1 MRALI
6 LFFFMS
12 MFVWSHAQ
20 ITPGVYFSSN
30 DDVNYE
36 LKLTDNY
43 LVLNTYESEPARFL
57 QSIGGYYQLEDDEI
71 KVDLEFNSE
80 YEKDSIRHVD
90 IPYQYE
96 GGILIFRMEPE
107 LVFNKMDDK
116 DQELDGA
123 WLFATRGPDEGQDRR
138 GDMNPR
144 KTLKILMDGR
154 FQWIAYNVDD
164 MRFFGTGGGGYVS
177 EDGEYVESI
186 EFFSRDDSRVGA
198 QLPFNYEIKGDD
210 WHHTGLNSKG
220 EPMYEIWSRR

>member
-1 MRALI
+1 
-6 LFFFMS
+6 MS